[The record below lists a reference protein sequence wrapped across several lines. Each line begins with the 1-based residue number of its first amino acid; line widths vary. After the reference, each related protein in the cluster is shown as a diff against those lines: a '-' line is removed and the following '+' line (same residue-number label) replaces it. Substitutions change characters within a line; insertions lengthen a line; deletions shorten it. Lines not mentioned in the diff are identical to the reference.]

1 MDNPPQWNAAEW
13 AAQFRQAAESHSRFD
28 LHNLR
33 SLAYENTM
41 AIVRAGSYISCHG
54 REVELPLNA
63 DIVEQTRGYAQ
74 EIHPEPAERYPHT
87 LVRTVCEDCLLT
99 AKRIHDLGEEVC
111 VLNMANRHTPGG
123 GVIEGCGAQEE
134 QLFRRSDYFRSLYS
148 LHKLGEWYGLPVKD
162 REFYSMD
169 RNFGG
174 VFTRGATVFR
184 AGEGEGYPLLDEPW
198 HANFIAVAGIDKP
211 ATEERDGE
219 PRLTE
224 RMVHRA
230 LNKMRTI
237 LRIAVDNRQPNLVL
251 GALGCGAFHNPPGHT
266 AELFREVLQENEFRG
281 CFKRVFFSVI
291 EDHNSRQGNFAPF
304 AEALNPTAPDMVA
317 SLRENEIFVFGS
329 NLQGAHGG
337 GAAAAAMSR
346 FGAVWGQGVGL
357 QGRSYAIPTMQGGP
371 ETIAPYV
378 DEFVDFAAQHPE
390 LRFLVTRIG
399 CGIAGF
405 TDEQMAPLFRAAAPL
420 ANVCL
425 PLSFQRLIGSDAFLP
440 R

>member
-1 MDNPPQWNAAEW
+1 MDNTPQWNAGEW
-13 AAQFRQAAESHSRFD
+13 AAQFRRASENRSYFD

-33 SLAYENTM
+33 SEVYENTV
-41 AIVRAGSYISCHG
+41 ATVKAGRYTSCNG

-99 AKRIHDLGEEVC
+99 AKRIRDLGEEVC

-148 LHKLGEWYGLPVKD
+148 LHSLGEWYGLPVKD
-162 REFYSMD
+162 RDFYSMD

-198 HANFIAVAGIDKP
+198 RANFIAVAGIDKP

-219 PRLTE
+219 TRLTE
-224 RMVHRA
+224 RMVRRA

-266 AELFREVLQENEFRG
+266 AELFRQVLAEDEFRG

-304 AEALNPTAPDMVA
+304 AEALNPTAPDMVS

-337 GAAAAAMSR
+337 GAAAAAMR
-346 FGAVWGQGVGL
+346 HYGAVWGQGVGL
-357 QGRSYAIPTMQGGP
+357 QGQSYAIPTMQGGP

-378 DEFVDFAAQHPE
+378 DAFADFAAQHPE

-405 TDEQMAPLFRAAAPL
+405 SDEQIAPLFRKAAPL
-420 ANVCL
+420 PNVCL
-425 PLSFQRLIGSDAFLP
+425 PVAFQRLIGSDAFLN
-440 R
+440 

>member
-1 MDNPPQWNAAEW
+1 MDNSPQWNAGEW

-41 AIVRAGSYISCHG
+41 AIARTGRYTSCHG

-99 AKRIHDLGEEVC
+99 AKRIHDIGEEVC

-219 PRLTE
+219 TRLTE
-224 RMVHRA
+224 RMVRRA

-266 AELFREVLQENEFRG
+266 AELFRQVLQEDEFRG

-304 AEALNPTAPDMVA
+304 AEALNPTAPDMVS

-405 TDEQMAPLFRAAAPL
+405 TDEQMAPLFRTAAPL

-440 R
+440 